1 MERIYL
7 SIYFAMLILLAF
19 SQKGSRVRC
28 LNMLFGVI
36 VQEIAAII
44 LFFYSI
50 KKFSKLIMRQ
60 NVRGMKKKFSAL
72 TKYKIGDFGLGI
84 AAAAILQSNRA
95 VSMIVLTLVGANVLN
110 ISEALPIIFGTPI
123 GASSTAFLVSAKC
136 DLIEEILII
145 AGAIILRTKHKN
157 IGHSI
162 FYLGLLLLSLELLGK
177 SMSVLQHEEWFRQCF
192 SFTSNKFL
200 LFLEGIV
207 LICLCQSGALII
219 SVLTVL
225 VSCEIMTMQ
234 NAIAMHI
241 GTTVGSLMVILL
253 SIFGMSAEAKKAARM
268 NALLV
273 SIMSFISLFFI
284 GYFTQLGNYFE
295 NKAFGFALA
304 GATARFI
311 ACMSAMI
318 IFMIAD
324 NIIHKKK
331 RVKSC

>member
-1 MERIYL
+1 
-7 SIYFAMLILLAF
+7 
-19 SQKGSRVRC
+19 
-28 LNMLFGVI
+28 MLFSVI

-84 AAAAILQSNRA
+84 AASAILQSNRA
-95 VSMIVLTLVGANVLN
+95 VSMLVLTLVGANVLN
-110 ISEALPIIFGTPI
+110 VSEALPIIFGTPI

-145 AGAIILRTKHKN
+145 AGAVILRTKHKN

-162 FYLGLLLLSLELLGK
+162 FYLGLLLLSLELLSK
-177 SMSVLQHEEWFRQCF
+177 TMSVLQHEEWFRQCF

-200 LFLEGIV
+200 LFLEGII

-225 VSCEIMTMQ
+225 VSCEIITMQ

-241 GTTVGSLMVILL
+241 GTTVGSLVVIVL
-253 SIFGMSAEAKKAARM
+253 SIFGMSAEAKRAARM
-268 NALLV
+268 NAILV
-273 SIMSFISLFFI
+273 SLMSFITLFFVED
-284 GYFTQLGNYFE
+284 FTRIGNYFE

-311 ACMSAMI
+311 ACLSAMI
-318 IFMIAD
+318 VFLVGD
-324 NIIHKKK
+324 KVVHRKKK
-331 RVKSC
+331 RK

>member
-1 MERIYL
+1 
-7 SIYFAMLILLAF
+7 
-19 SQKGSRVRC
+19 
-28 LNMLFGVI
+28 MLFSVI

-60 NVRGMKKKFSAL
+60 DVQGMKKKFSAL

-84 AAAAILQSNRA
+84 AASAILQSNRG
-95 VSMIVLTLVGANVLN
+95 VSMLVLTLVGAHVLSV
-110 ISEALPIIFGTPI
+110 SEALPIIFGTPI

-145 AGAIILRTKHKN
+145 AGAVILRTKHKN
-157 IGHSI
+157 LGHSI
-162 FYLGLLLLSLELLGK
+162 FYLGLLLLSLELLSK
-177 SMSVLQHEEWFRQCF
+177 TMSVLQHEEWFKQCF

-200 LFLEGIV
+200 LFLEGII

-241 GTTVGSLMVILL
+241 GTTVGSLLVIVL
-253 SIFGMSAEAKKAARM
+253 SIFGMSQEAKKAARM

-273 SIMSFISLFFI
+273 SIMSFASLFFI
-284 GYFTQLGNYFE
+284 GYFTQIGNYFE

-304 GATARFI
+304 GATARFV
-311 ACMSAMI
+311 ACLSAMI
-318 IFMIAD
+318 VFLVGEKV
-324 NIIHKKK
+324 IHWK
-331 RVKSC
+331 RRR

>member
-84 AAAAILQSNRA
+84 VAAAILQSNRA

-162 FYLGLLLLSLELLGK
+162 FYLGL
-177 SMSVLQHEEWFRQCF
+177 
-192 SFTSNKFL
+192 
-200 LFLEGIV
+200 II

-268 NALLV
+268 NAVLV

>member
-1 MERIYL
+1 
-7 SIYFAMLILLAF
+7 
-19 SQKGSRVRC
+19 
-28 LNMLFGVI
+28 MLFSVI

-60 NVRGMKKKFSAL
+60 DVRGMKKKFSAL

-84 AAAAILQSNRA
+84 AAAAILQSNRG
-95 VSMIVLTLVGANVLN
+95 VSMLVLTLVGANVLSV
-110 ISEALPIIFGTPI
+110 SEALPIIFGTPI

-136 DLIEEILII
+136 DLIEEMLII
-145 AGAIILRTKHKN
+145 AGAVILRTKHKN
-157 IGHSI
+157 LGHSI

-177 SMSVLQHEEWFRQCF
+177 SMSVLQHEEWFKQCF
-192 SFTSNKFL
+192 SFTNNKFL
-200 LFLEGIV
+200 LFFEGII

-241 GTTVGSLMVILL
+241 GTTVGSLVVILL
-253 SIFGMSAEAKKAARM
+253 SIFGMSPEAKKAARM

-273 SIMSFISLFFI
+273 SIMSFVSLFFI

-304 GATARFI
+304 GATARFA
-311 ACMSAMI
+311 ACLSAMI
-318 IFMIAD
+318 VFLVGDKVILQ
-324 NIIHKKK
+324 KK
-331 RVKSC
+331 RTK

>member
-1 MERIYL
+1 
-7 SIYFAMLILLAF
+7 
-19 SQKGSRVRC
+19 
-28 LNMLFGVI
+28 MLFSVV

-84 AAAAILQSNRA
+84 AASAILQSNRA
-95 VSMIVLTLVGANVLN
+95 VSMLVLTLVGANVLN
-110 ISEALPIIFGTPI
+110 VSEALPIIFGTPI

-145 AGAIILRTKHKN
+145 AGAVILRTKHKN

-162 FYLGLLLLSLELLGK
+162 FYLGLLLLSLELLSK
-177 SMSVLQHEEWFRQCF
+177 TMSVLQHEEWFKQCF

-200 LFLEGIV
+200 LFLEGII

-225 VSCEIMTMQ
+225 VSCEIITMQ

-241 GTTVGSLMVILL
+241 GTTVGSLVVIVL
-253 SIFGMSAEAKKAARM
+253 SIFGMSAEAKRAARM
-268 NALLV
+268 NAILV
-273 SIMSFISLFFI
+273 SLMSFITLFFVED
-284 GYFTQLGNYFE
+284 FTRIGNYFE

-311 ACMSAMI
+311 ACLSAMI
-318 IFMIAD
+318 VFLVGD
-324 NIIHKKK
+324 KVVHRKKK
-331 RVKSC
+331 RK